1 MNRQT
6 YLAVSTDWSKMAYLD
21 FESAYEKAPET
32 IVCGSHEAWSGWDEV
47 LDGIGELANERDAR
61 VVTVDV
67 YPGVRDDVLD
77 RLRERLSPSL
87 VIDMRELLPSQGDL
101 DRMLAPFLTD
111 DRVRGR
117 MCYMT
122 MKEFLDAEK
131 LAEARARVEAAEG
144 RVLVYGVGAALVAP
158 GEVLVCAD
166 LARWEA
172 QLRYRAGMP
181 NYFLDN
187 ADEDM
192 LRKVKCGFFVEWRVA
207 DRHKFDVLPHADLYL
222 DTNGDVPAMTTVATL
237 IDGLGQLTRAP
248 FRLVPYFD
256 PGVWGG
262 QWMREVCKLP
272 AEAPNYAWAF
282 DGVPEENSVYLR
294 FGGVRIESPAMNLT
308 KLLPREFLGRK
319 TFARWGAECPIRFD
333 FLDTMGGQN
342 LSLQVHPTT
351 EYMHE
356 HFGMAYTQDES
367 YYILDAEPGGGVYLG
382 LKEGVDADE
391 MIEALRDAQ
400 SGDKPFDA
408 ERYVNLWPAKKHDHF
423 LIPAG
428 TVHCSSAGTMVL
440 EVSATPYIF
449 TFKLWDWGRLGMDGK
464 PRPIHI
470 DDGERVIAWE
480 RTTDWVRENLV
491 NALAPVSEDEDCTVT
506 HTGLHELESIE
517 THAIDIRGTYHGNT
531 NGELRV
537 FNLVEGRSATVSS
550 PTDAWEPR
558 EVHYAETVFVP
569 ASAGAFDVASA
580 DGSPIRIL
588 EATPRV

>member
-1 MNRQT
+1 
-6 YLAVSTDWSKMAYLD
+6 
-21 FESAYEKAPET
+21 
-32 IVCGSHEAWSGWDEV
+32 
-47 LDGIGELANERDAR
+47 
-61 VVTVDV
+61 
-67 YPGVRDDVLD
+67 
-77 RLRERLSPSL
+77 
-87 VIDMRELLPSQGDL
+87 
-101 DRMLAPFLTD
+101 
-111 DRVRGR
+111 
-117 MCYMT
+117 
-122 MKEFLDAEK
+122 
-131 LAEARARVEAAEG
+131 
-144 RVLVYGVGAALVAP
+144 
-158 GEVLVCAD
+158 
-166 LARWEA
+166 
-172 QLRYRAGMP
+172 
-181 NYFLDN
+181 
-187 ADEDM
+187 
-192 LRKVKCGFFVEWRVA
+192 
-207 DRHKFDVLPHADLYL
+207 
-222 DTNGDVPAMTTVATL
+222 
-237 IDGLGQLTRAP
+237 
-248 FRLVPYFD
+248 
-256 PGVWGG
+256 
-262 QWMREVCKLP
+262 
-272 AEAPNYAWAF
+272 
-282 DGVPEENSVYLR
+282 
-294 FGGVRIESPAMNLT
+294 MNLT

-367 YYILDAEPGGGVYLG
+367 YYILDAEPSGGVYLG

-408 ERYVNLWPAKKHDHF
+408 ERYMNLWPAKKHDHF

-506 HTGLHELESIE
+506 HTGLHELEPIE
-517 THAIDIRGTYHGNT
+517 TRAIDIRGTYHGNT
-531 NGELRV
+531 NSELHV
-537 FNLVEGRSATVSS
+537 FNLVEGHSARVSS

-569 ASAGAFDVASA
+569 ASAGAFDVTSA

>member
-1 MNRQT
+1 MNKQT

-21 FESAYEKAPET
+21 FESTYEKSPET
-32 IVCGSHEAWSGWDEV
+32 IVWGSHAAWSGWDEV
-47 LDGIGELANERDAR
+47 LDGIGELASDRDAR

-67 YPGVRDDVLD
+67 YPGIRDDVLE

-122 MKEFLDAEK
+122 MEEFLDAEK
-131 LAEARARVEAAEG
+131 LAEARARVKAAEG

-172 QLRYRAGMP
+172 QLRYRAGRP

-222 DTNGDVPAMTTVATL
+222 DTNGDVPSMTTVSAL

-294 FGGVRIESPAMNLT
+294 FGDVRIESPTMNLT
-308 KLLPREFLGRK
+308 KLFPREFLGRK
-319 TFARWGAECPIRFD
+319 TFARWQASPHSHRRRRARHRVGAHDGLGAR
-333 FLDTMGGQN
+333 
-342 LSLQVHPTT
+342 
-351 EYMHE
+351 
-356 HFGMAYTQDES
+356 
-367 YYILDAEPGGGVYLG
+367 EPRERPHARERGRG
-382 LKEGVDADE
+382 LH
-391 MIEALRDAQ
+391 RDAYGPARARAHRDTCHRHPRHV
-400 SGDKPFDA
+400 SREH
-408 ERYVNLWPAKKHDHF
+408 ERRAAHLQPRGGPLGH
-423 LIPAG
+423 G
-428 TVHCSSAGTMVL
+428 L
-440 EVSATPYIF
+440 EPH
-449 TFKLWDWGRLGMDGK
+449 GRLGVSRGPLRRDGV
-464 PRPIHI
+464 RSRIRRRVRR
-470 DDGERVIAWE
+470 GERRWKPHQDPGGYSQGVA
-480 RTTDWVRENLV
+480 RTK
-491 NALAPVSEDEDCTVT
+491 ALS
-506 HTGLHELESIE
+506 
-517 THAIDIRGTYHGNT
+517 
-531 NGELRV
+531 
-537 FNLVEGRSATVSS
+537 
-550 PTDAWEPR
+550 
-558 EVHYAETVFVP
+558 
-569 ASAGAFDVASA
+569 
-580 DGSPIRIL
+580 
-588 EATPRV
+588 

>member
-1 MNRQT
+1 
-6 YLAVSTDWSKMAYLD
+6 
-21 FESAYEKAPET
+21 
-32 IVCGSHEAWSGWDEV
+32 
-47 LDGIGELANERDAR
+47 
-61 VVTVDV
+61 
-67 YPGVRDDVLD
+67 
-77 RLRERLSPSL
+77 
-87 VIDMRELLPSQGDL
+87 MRE
-101 DRMLAPFLTD
+101 A
-111 DRVRGR
+111 
-117 MCYMT
+117 
-122 MKEFLDAEK
+122 
-131 LAEARARVEAAEG
+131 
-144 RVLVYGVGAALVAP
+144 
-158 GEVLVCAD
+158 
-166 LARWEA
+166 
-172 QLRYRAGMP
+172 
-181 NYFLDN
+181 
-187 ADEDM
+187 
-192 LRKVKCGFFVEWRVA
+192 
-207 DRHKFDVLPHADLYL
+207 
-222 DTNGDVPAMTTVATL
+222 
-237 IDGLGQLTRAP
+237 
-248 FRLVPYFD
+248 
-256 PGVWGG
+256 
-262 QWMREVCKLP
+262 CKLP
-272 AEAPNYAWAF
+272 SEAPNYAWAF

-294 FGGVRIESPAMNLT
+294 FGDVRIESPAMNLT

-391 MIEALRDAQ
+391 MAAALRDAQ
-400 SGDKPFDA
+400 SGGKPFDA
-408 ERYVNLWPAKKHDHF
+408 ERYVNLWPAKRHDHF

-491 NALAPVSEDEDCTVT
+491 NALALVSEDEDCTVT
-506 HTGLHELESIE
+506 HTGLHELEPIE

-531 NGELRV
+531 NGELHV

-569 ASAGAFDVASA
+569 ASAGTFDVTST

-588 EATPRV
+588 EAAPRV